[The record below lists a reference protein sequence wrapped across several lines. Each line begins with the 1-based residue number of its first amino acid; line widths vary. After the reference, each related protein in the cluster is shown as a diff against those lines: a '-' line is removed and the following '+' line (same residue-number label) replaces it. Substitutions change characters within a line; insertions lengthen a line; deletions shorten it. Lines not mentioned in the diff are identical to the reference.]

1 MVDAVWLMLV
11 LVLMLVLRLGLRLR
25 LLMVGW
31 KLLHHVVTRQ
41 RLMMLKLHGLMGVID
56 VLCMVIHLAGRWLS
70 VASG

>member
-1 MVDAVWLMLV
+1 
-11 LVLMLVLRLGLRLR
+11 
-25 LLMVGW
+25 MVGW